1 MDAHTRARAH
11 THTHTHT
18 QERTHG
24 TPTSLS
30 PNPTTHTEEAAVR
43 RHRSSEPWI
52 RSHTFERPSVHT
64 YPVYLEEEGRRAG
77 VPLGPLSAP
86 IGGVKG
92 AGQEEKLF
100 LSKQPELLQR
110 SYSEGPPQLSAIMY
124 KDMTKIVYMHVISY
138 LPRPVHARMNCA
150 LRSCAQ
156 T

>member
-1 MDAHTRARAH
+1 M
-11 THTHTHT
+11 
-18 QERTHG
+18 
-24 TPTSLS
+24 
-30 PNPTTHTEEAAVR
+30 R

-64 YPVYLEEEGRRAG
+64 YPVYLEEEGRRSG

-86 IGGVKG
+86 VGGVQG
-92 AGQEEKLF
+92 AGQEQKQ
-100 LSKQPELLQR
+100 SKQPELLPR